1 MYHLNRLRYA
11 LSQANDLAGPAGAEA
26 AYEVANCLGRCRVSG
41 TEIPTEENGTLD
53 LELAL
58 KATRHARWLT
68 ERVKQSVARL
78 VARQDQ
84 DVESEDGFY
93 ELDCRTGA
101 IITRHELW
109 CAMLAIHEA
118 DDARSR
124 DGEGSGELSNEL
136 VLLIEELAVLDALM
150 IRQIQ
155 VFIGVTDFPLLSNL
169 WAMVE
174 TESLPKLEPLPWW
187 LNGTIERVA
196 EQVMARFL
204 ESLPDPR
211 VIERKL
217 RQR

>member
-26 AYEVANCLGRCRVSG
+26 AYEVANGLGRCRVSG
-41 TEIPTEENGTLD
+41 TQIPTEEDGTLD

-58 KATRHARWLT
+58 KAARHARWLT

-84 DVESEDGFY
+84 DVESEDEFY
-93 ELDCRTGA
+93 ELDCRTSA

-118 DDARSR
+118 DNALSR
-124 DGEGSGELSNEL
+124 DGEASSELSNEL
-136 VLLIEELAVLDALM
+136 VLLIEELTALDALM
-150 IRQIQ
+150 IQQVQ
-155 VFIGVTDFPLLSNL
+155 VFIGIADLPLLSNL
-169 WAMVE
+169 RVMVK
-174 TESLPKLEPLPWW
+174 TEPLPWW
-187 LNGTIERVA
+187 LDGTIERAA
-196 EQVMARFL
+196 EQAMQRFL

-217 RQR
+217 RRR